1 MDCDGETI
9 AGLSPHGVVS
19 RHNAETG
26 AFIGQMQPGS
36 GCIGVPSHTGR
47 FVLVQSLLL
56 VRRYNAR
63 IGVFL
68 GQNKF

>member
-1 MDCDGETI
+1 M
-9 AGLSPHGVVS
+9 LSPHGVVS
-19 RHNAETG
+19 RYNAVTG
-26 AFIGQMQPGS
+26 AFIGQMQPRSGS
-36 GCIGVPSHTGR
+36 IG
-47 FVLVQSLLL
+47 VQSLRL